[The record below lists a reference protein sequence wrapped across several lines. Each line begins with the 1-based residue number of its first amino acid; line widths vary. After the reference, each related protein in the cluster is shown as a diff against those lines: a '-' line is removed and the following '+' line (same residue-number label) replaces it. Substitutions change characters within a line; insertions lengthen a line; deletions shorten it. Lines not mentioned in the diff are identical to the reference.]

1 MSEHHASIKWHRDGA
16 FDHAHYSRAHSM
28 HFDGG
33 ITLQGNAAPGNI
45 PATIPAVAGVD
56 PEQAFVASLSACHML
71 WFLALAS
78 KAGLVAERYSDD
90 ASGVLERNAA
100 GKMAMTR
107 VTLRPDT
114 LFAAPAPSAA
124 ALLALHHK
132 AHEHCFIANSVTTQ
146 IDIEP
151 Q

>member
-1 MSEHHASIKWHRDGA
+1 MSEHRASIEWRLQGA
-16 FDHAHYSRAHSM
+16 FDHEHYSRAHTM
-28 HFDGG
+28 RFDGG
-33 ITLQGNAAPGNI
+33 IELAGNAAPGNI
-45 PATIPAVAGVD
+45 PATVVPVNGVD

-71 WFLALAS
+71 WFIALAC
-78 KAGLVAERYSDD
+78 KAGWHLERYSDD

-107 VTLRPDT
+107 VTLRPDAG
-114 LFAAPAPSAA
+114 FAAPGPSPEQ
-124 ALLALHHK
+124 LLALHHK

-146 IDIEP
+146 IDIKP